1 MTVITAHAAPP
12 RPTKDGPTADG
23 PTADGPTNDGPSA
36 DPLVIHRIHR
46 GELTADTAVGRR
58 FVDVAESLEV
68 PLAEAADRHDRDGT
82 YPHDALDVVRQSGL
96 PWAPAPEPAG
106 GWGLASVHD
115 LMVGASRLARCNPS
129 LTIGL
134 NMHLLAVDLLAHRT
148 RCLGPG
154 REASNRAR
162 AAVERIT
169 RGGVLIAA
177 AISEHAQDL
186 LRPRTRATRTEDGW
200 IIDGRKAFCTM
211 SPAADLLNV
220 AVAYIRDDGEER
232 IGFVQLPTRT
242 AGVVL
247 EDDWDALGMRTSG
260 SHSVRFDAVRI
271 DATQLQ
277 DALAYGRADRAWL
290 ERYLTSGLAHA
301 ATTLGIAESAHAR
314 VTSSNADRRAS
325 RANDGRASMAVAD
338 NAVELAAMRATLAAA
353 AERVDEYRATVETG
367 WVPAADELS
376 EVMAATQ
383 RAKAFVD
390 RTAVAIVDRA
400 LELSGGAGY
409 LASNPL
415 ARAWRDV
422 RAGAFMH
429 PYGANRGYGIIAA
442 VELGMEPQLG

>member
-1 MTVITAHAAPP
+1 MTVITPL
-12 RPTKDGPTADG
+12 PTDRSDE
-23 PTADGPTNDGPSA
+23 PST
-36 DPLVIHRIHR
+36 DDRLVVHRIHR
-46 GELTADTAVGRR
+46 GELTPTSAAGRR
-58 FVDVAESLEV
+58 FVEVAESLEA

-82 YPHDALDVVRQSGL
+82 YPHDALDLVRQSGL

-115 LMVGASRLARCNPS
+115 MIVGTSRLARANPS

-134 NMHLLAVDLLAHRT
+134 NMHLIAIDLLAHRA
-148 RCLGPG
+148 RCIGSDH
-154 REASNRAR
+154 EAARRAR
-162 AAVERIT
+162 ASAERIT
-169 RGGVLIAA
+169 SARVLIAA

-200 IIDGRKAFCTM
+200 VIEGRKAFCTM

-220 AVAYIRDDGEER
+220 AVAFTRSDGEER
-232 IGFVQLPTRT
+232 IGFVQLPTT
-242 AGVVL
+242 APGVVL

-260 SHSVRFDAVRI
+260 SHSVTLDAVRI
-271 DATQLQ
+271 TAEQLQ
-277 DALAYGRADRAWL
+277 DALPFGRADRAWL
-290 ERYLTSGLAHA
+290 DRYLTSGLGHA
-301 ATTLGIAESAHAR
+301 SATLGIAESAHAR
-314 VTSSNADRRAS
+314 TTTANADRREL
-325 RANDGRASMAVAD
+325 RAADARASMAVAD
-338 NAVELAAMRATLAAA
+338 NAIELAAMRATLAAA
-353 AERVDEYRATVETG
+353 ACAVDDYRAAVETG
-367 WVPAADELS
+367 WVPSADELC

-390 RTAVAIVDRA
+390 RTAVAVVDRA

>member
-1 MTVITAHAAPP
+1 MTVITTHPAAPDTTIEATSP
-12 RPTKDGPTADG
+12 
-23 PTADGPTNDGPSA
+23 

-46 GELTADTAVGRR
+46 GELTAGTAAGRR
-58 FVDVAESLEV
+58 FVEVAELLEDT
-68 PLAEAADRHDRDGT
+68 LAESADRHDREGS
-82 YPHDALDVVRQSGL
+82 YPHDALDVVRRTGL

-115 LMVGASRLARCNPS
+115 LIVGASRLARGNPS
-129 LTIGL
+129 LAIGL
-134 NMHLLAVDLLAHRT
+134 NMHLIAMDLLAHRT
-148 RCLGPG
+148 RCLGPD
-154 REASNRAR
+154 RETALRAR
-162 AAVERIT
+162 AAIDRIT
-169 RGGVLIAA
+169 GSRVLIAA

-220 AVAYIRDDGEER
+220 AVAYTRDDGEER
-232 IGFVQLPTRT
+232 IGFVQLPASTP
-242 AGVVL
+242 GVVV
-247 EDDWDALGMRTSG
+247 EDDWDSLGMRTSG
-260 SHSVRFDAVRI
+260 SHSVTLDQVRI
-271 DATQLQ
+271 ADAQLQ

-301 ATTLGIAESAHAR
+301 SASLGIAESAHAR
-314 VTSSNADRRAS
+314 VTAANADRRAL

-338 NAVELAAMRATLAAA
+338 NAVELAAMRATLAAG
-353 AERVDEYRATVETG
+353 AERVDEYRAAVESG
-367 WVPAADELS
+367 WVPADDELS

-390 RTAVAIVDRA
+390 RTAVAVVDRS
-400 LELSGGAGY
+400 LELSGGACY